1 MEKTKRFF
9 AVALIGLLCAVFG
22 RETANAQTGVYS
34 VMVTTP
40 GTLGQVML
48 KTVENWSDVVELT
61 LTGHL
66 NMDDMGYF
74 SRMQNMTKLDLSGTD
89 ITSVSGCESLGLL
102 KTVVLPET
110 VTVVSGSAFNGCTA
124 LTTINLEQIEEIEGS
139 AFNNC
144 KSLTG
149 TLTLDKVITLGEAA
163 FNGCE
168 GLTGVEMPLVTEIG
182 VSAFSGCTELVKA
195 VVPNVK
201 WLGSYA
207 FYGCEK
213 LLTIDLSKCVY
224 FEYDM
229 EWDNGGNQFSYCRS
243 LTEIMLSDDLE
254 DIPQYSFA
262 RTGLKTIKL
271 PKNLK
276 SIGAYAFEDSKL
288 SAIDIPEGVT
298 NLNSY
303 DIFRGCPLE
312 TITLPMSLTRIGNNV
327 FSSKVLKDVYCR
339 CVVPIETSVFNNNNM
354 AKSATLHVPALS
366 VGAYKLDAN
375 WGLFNKI
382 EAIEGDLTDVTI
394 NNSFTIIDFTGLAD
408 NANLALATG
417 GHLSVSADNALSLNN
432 FTQNQ
437 SLMTERKG
445 EYGVN
450 GNYVYRY
457 SYPYCTTL
465 IANSEV
471 RANSVTTRIS
481 MPTNSW
487 SFISMPYDVNVSDIT
502 VPDGTM
508 WVVRKYNGSNR
519 AAMTGDTWED
529 VTAGQMLNAGE
540 GYIFHCING
549 NNDFVEFEFPAIN
562 NANKNNV
569 FTTDDVMR
577 TLKEYPA
584 EFSHNRG
591 WNLTGNPY
599 AAYFN
604 SRHIDFPAPITVW
617 NGSGYT
623 AYSLIDDEYVL
634 HPNEAFFVQ
643 CPLNANQIKFMKDG
657 RMHSHDI
664 ITSSGSRVR
673 GKASDGRTIL
683 NFVLADDSNSDRTR
697 LVLND
702 AAICD
707 YETERDASKF
717 MSSRNDVPQIY
728 IVDNSIH
735 YAIDERPLGTGEY
748 VLGIRAGKAGN
759 HRISLNMNCVDY
771 EVVLTDKESGV
782 RTDLTHE
789 AYAFDAAAKTY
800 NDRFAIRITAK
811 NGQDA
816 IDDVTADGD
825 APYSINGN
833 VLSVDGEMAIMIHT
847 VDGRLIHS
855 GTVTGPVALTA
866 GMYVLTINGK
876 THKIV
881 IK

>member
-1 MEKTKRFF
+1 MEKTKRIF

-34 VMVTTP
+34 VTVTTP

-89 ITSVSGCESLGLL
+89 ITSVSGCEGLGLL

-149 TLTLDKVITLGEAA
+149 TLTLGKVTTLGEAA
-163 FNGCE
+163 FYGCK

-182 VSAFSGCTELVKA
+182 VGAFNDCAELVKA

-213 LLTIDLSKCVY
+213 LLTIDISKCSY
-224 FEYDM
+224 FEYDK
-229 EWDNGGNQFSYCRS
+229 EWHNGGNQFCSCIS
-243 LTEIMLSDDLE
+243 LTEIILSDDLE
-254 DIPQYSFA
+254 DIPPYSFA
-262 RTGLKTIKL
+262 ETGLKTIKL
-271 PKNLK
+271 PENLK
-276 SIGAYAFEDSKL
+276 SIGEFAFENSKL
-288 SAIDIPEGVT
+288 QAIDIPEGVT
-298 NLNSY
+298 SLNSY

-312 TITLPMSLTRIGNNV
+312 TITLPMALTSIGNDV

-339 CVVPIETSVFNNNNM
+339 CVVPIETSVFNNDM
-354 AKSATLHVPALS
+354 AKSATLHVPAFS

-382 EAIEGDLTDVTI
+382 EAIEGDLADVTI
-394 NNSFTIIDFTGLAD
+394 NNTFTIIDFTGLAD

-437 SLMTERKG
+437 SLMAERKV

-450 GNYVYRY
+450 GHYYRY

-465 IANSEV
+465 IANSEI

-481 MPTNSW
+481 VPTNSW

-540 GYIFHCING
+540 GYIFHCVNG
-549 NNDFVEFEFPAIN
+549 NKEFIEFEFPAIN

-569 FTTDDVMR
+569 FTTDDAMR

-584 EFSHNRG
+584 EFPHNRG

-643 CPLNANQIKFMKDG
+643 CPLNANQIKFIKDG

-664 ITSSGSRVR
+664 MTSSGSRVR

-683 NFVLADDSNSDRTR
+683 NFMLADDSNSDRAR

-702 AAICD
+702 AAACD

-717 MSSRNDVPQIY
+717 MSSRDDVPQIY
-728 IVDNSIH
+728 IVDNGIH

-759 HRISLNMNCVDY
+759 HRISLSAECGDY
-771 EVVLTDKESGV
+771 EVVLTDKENGV
-782 RTDLTHE
+782 RTDLTRE
-789 AYAFDAAAKTY
+789 AYAFDAVAKTY
-800 NDRFAIRITAK
+800 NDRFVINIMVK

-833 VLSVDGEMAIMIHT
+833 VLSIDGGMVFSIHAI
-847 VDGRLIHS
+847 DGRLIHS
-855 GTVTGPVALTA
+855 GTVTGPVELAA